1 MRRTAGRVLRLIRNL
16 SLTASVL
23 RAQWSED
30 GYVVGARILRALPR
44 RVRTTVE
51 RAGGAPG
58 ELARA
63 LRDGAVGAG
72 AVSGSRA
79 RRRVRVGLA
88 VHDVVGARRAWDAA
102 PLADAVL
109 EARLVAA
116 EGDPDRGERLLA
128 DVRGR
133 RAGVVRRLLAGEA
146 ALLHPV
152 DDSEYRA
159 GPSWT
164 GAGPIVHVV
173 TNALP
178 EMQAGYTVR
187 TQGIARA
194 QVRTGAEVVVV
205 PRLGFPVL
213 VGALGAA
220 DEVEVD
226 GVRSVRHL
234 PWRLPSRVDDR
245 LDREVDALEAF
256 VRTRR
261 PRVLHA
267 HSSYLN
273 ARVALRVRARTGVPV
288 VYEVRGFL
296 EETWRSRGGAA
307 ESPRFSLARASETQA
322 MLAAD
327 QVVTISEG
335 MAEEIR
341 GRGVPAD
348 RVRVV
353 PNSVDDS
360 FLGPAEAGAEVRAGL
375 GVGDDDVVVGIV
387 TTLNAYEGVD
397 VLIDAVA
404 RLAADGW
411 PVHLVVVGDGPERAT
426 LAARAE
432 RLLGD
437 RAHVI
442 GRVPYNRVRR
452 WFAAVDLFCVP
463 RLDLPVTA
471 RVTPIKPLEAM
482 ATGRPVVA
490 SDLAPLREI
499 VRDGETGWFA
509 RPGDPND
516 LATVLARALADPE
529 ELRRRGGLAHEWVG
543 AERTW
548 ARAAEAYSEVY
559 SRAVRGPGVVGG
571 GRPL

>member
-1 MRRTAGRVLRLIRNL
+1 VQKSVGRAWLLTRNCAL
-16 SLTASVL
+16 MASVL
-23 RAQWSED
+23 RAQWTD
-30 GYVVGARILRALPR
+30 DTYVVGARILRALPR
-44 RVRTTVE
+44 RFRGAVE
-51 RAGGAPG
+51 RVSGAPG

-63 LRDGAVGAG
+63 LRDGAVEATAVEGA
-72 AVSGSRA
+72 RA
-79 RRRVRVGLA
+79 RRRARIGLA
-88 VHDVVGARRAWDAA
+88 VHDVAGARRAWESACVGDV
-102 PLADAVL
+102 VL

-116 EGDPDRGERLLA
+116 EGEPGQGARLLGA
-128 DVRGR
+128 VRGR
-133 RAGVVRRLLAGEA
+133 RAGAVRRLLEGEA
-146 ALLHPV
+146 ALLEPV
-152 DDSEYRA
+152 DDVAYRQ
-159 GPSWT
+159 GPPWS
-164 GAGPIVHVV
+164 GDGPVVHVV

-178 EMQAGYTVR
+178 DVQAGYTVR

-194 QVRTGAEVVVV
+194 QVQTGAEVVVV

-213 VGALGAA
+213 VGALSAP
-220 DEVEVD
+220 DEVD
-226 GVRSVRHL
+226 INGVRVVRHL
-234 PWRLPSRVDDR
+234 PWSLPVRRDVR
-245 LDREVDALEAF
+245 LDREVEALEAF

-267 HSSYLN
+267 HSSYVN
-273 ARVALRVRARTGVPV
+273 ARVALQVRARTGVPV

-296 EETWRSRGGAA
+296 EETWRSRGGVA
-307 ESPRFSLARASETQA
+307 ESPRFAQARASETQA

-348 RVRVV
+348 RVSVV

-360 FLGPAEAGAEVRAGL
+360 FLRPAEGAAEVRAAL
-375 GVGDDDVVVGIV
+375 GVGDDDVMVGIV

-397 VLIDAVA
+397 VLVDAVA
-404 RLAADGW
+404 RLADGGR
-411 PVHLVVVGDGPERAT
+411 PVHLAVVGDGPERAA
-426 LAARAE
+426 LAAQAA

-437 RAHVI
+437 RAHVV
-442 GRVPYNRVRR
+442 GRVPHDQVRR
-452 WFAAVDLFCVP
+452 WFAAIDVFCVP

-490 SDLAPLREI
+490 SDLPPLREI

-509 RPGDPND
+509 RPGDADD
-516 LATVLARALADPE
+516 LAAVLAAAVGDPAELA
-529 ELRRRGGLAHEWVG
+529 RRGAAARQWVA

-548 ARAAEAYSEVY
+548 SRAAEVYEEVY
-559 SRAVRGPGVVGG
+559 ARASR
-571 GRPL
+571 